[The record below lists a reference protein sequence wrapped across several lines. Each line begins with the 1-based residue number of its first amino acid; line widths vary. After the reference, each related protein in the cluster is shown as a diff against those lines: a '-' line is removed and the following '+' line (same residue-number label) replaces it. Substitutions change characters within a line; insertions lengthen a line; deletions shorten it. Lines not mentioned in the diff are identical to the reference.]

1 MDLFNIF
8 GKKNKDS
15 KNIAKERLKLVLVHD
30 RSDLSPKF
38 LEMVKVDM
46 IRVIEEYAE
55 IDEENLDIKMTR
67 MKRDSDDMPMSALVA
82 NIPIIRM
89 KDNIK

>member
-1 MDLFNIF
+1 MDLFNVF